1 VTKRSSDIGS
11 SPPTDTPNRHATVRT
26 THIQPTVGSVTQ
38 RLANTNLASD
48 SRADPDLQETE
59 KVDEEQDGRVILSEP
74 AELLCFD
81 YEVDA
86 FAHEAMVDAKIILS
100 NYGDFNC
107 KSRFEIG
114 KH

>member
-1 VTKRSSDIGS
+1 MTKPSSDIGS
-11 SPPTDTPNRHATVRT
+11 SPPTDTPNRHTTVRT

-38 RLANTNLASD
+38 RLANTNLGGNSRPHSD
-48 SRADPDLQETE
+48 PQETE
-59 KVDEEQDGRVILSEP
+59 KPDEEQDGRVILSEP

-107 KSRFEIG
+107 ES
-114 KH
+114 